1 MKKTH
6 KRWLAAALAAVMLT
20 GGLMASAVEPKAE
33 DKNLARLE
41 GVTATASNSEA
52 NTSYTADKARD
63 GDTSTKASRWATDND
78 SSIPE
83 RWLQYDLGATYAINS
98 FKVYW
103 EATNATKYYIE
114 TSDDGSDWDVQ
125 VTKNEK
131 PDNTEM
137 TYELTDAVQAR
148 YVRLRVT
155 GYETSVA
162 GGSWFNVSVYEFE
175 VYGSDEVVPTIGNLA
190 RLSGVTA
197 EASNTDGNTFTADK
211 TIDGNTDAAS
221 RWGSSNDGS
230 GTTERWLKLDL
241 GQERTIT
248 GFKVFYENDNIQNYT
263 IETSNDGSA
272 WDVRVTATDNT
283 KLEPEHQL
291 VDAVTARYVILRV
304 TKYGEAVSNWWNVG
318 VREFEVYG
326 HMPEDAGSDVV
337 TLPKGTNIARQSGVI
352 ATATNVESGTQFTA
366 DKARDGNKT
375 DKPSRWATDIG
386 VENPTIT
393 YNLGATYNVGSVI
406 LYWESNNPDKW
417 HVQTSM
423 DGSQW
428 TTQKTFEGKLTSGAP
443 IQTVNFDRVV
453 QARYVRVWIEEYSS
467 TYWNNVAM
475 YEFEVY
481 QEESEIVV
489 TPADTAATLAQSIR
503 IQDGKVVMT
512 GEVPEKYNAT
522 WGCNYEQVVGADGT
536 IYTPLVDTT
545 VEISVTVR
553 DQNDTT
559 TCGSA
564 TVELDI
570 PGVNSANQGND
581 KPSVVPELAQWYS
594 TADQVGKVYTLTAN
608 TRILADQKYASVAR
622 ELQSD
627 IRDLFGLNLSIV
639 SDTSNPQTGD
649 IVLAYHDQGGF
660 DKETYNMVVT
670 DYVVIQANEAT
681 GAYWGT
687 RSVLQ
692 ALQLS
697 GNLTIA
703 QGTAR
708 DYPEFENR
716 GFMLDVGRK
725 PTSMET
731 LKTISKTMAWYKM
744 NSFHV
749 HLSDNLIF
757 MEDYYQAGEDEEGI
771 RQAYQGYRLEYSDEG
786 LTSKDYYYTKAEFKD
801 FMAYSRALG
810 VDIIPE
816 LDVPAHALS
825 ITNYIM
831 YTLKKPDLVLHQIDT
846 AHPWVDHVDVSKQAG
861 IDIIEKIYD
870 EYIDEDIFDENTIV
884 HIGADEFYAS
894 HPAYRNFLIQ
904 MIDHIR
910 NEKGR
915 QVRVWGSLSSM
926 SNGEDYKFGPQHVQG
941 AQMNIWNTGWAKPQ
955 DMFNLGFDLINTID
969 GQLYMVPSGNGSQ
982 GGYGD
987 WLNSQSLYNSWEPEN
1002 MGGTMIPTGSTQML
1016 GACYAIWNDNIDTR
1030 AAGINET
1037 DLYARFVDALPY
1049 LSTKMWGTGG
1059 NGLDRDYATM
1069 KDDVAT
1075 LGVAPN
1081 TNPYHVIDLADGTKT
1096 YVQYTFADTQDR
1108 SGNGRNLALGPNA
1121 SLTDGA
1127 LALGGANSF
1136 ATTGLDAMGPN
1147 STVSMRV
1154 YKDSASNTGEQII
1167 LEADAVY
1174 GEHTVKAIANN
1185 DGTWKLGFAREL
1197 YEYVFDCNLPCNEW
1211 VELTLTNQGNSTT
1224 LTVNDTTY
1232 NAVGSFL
1239 PDENATTQFRGKTGI
1254 THASFDIPVAR
1265 IGSET
1270 NAFVGK
1276 VDDVMCYANGVTPDV
1291 RHLVSFDTDGGS
1303 SISSV
1308 AVVDGQVVTRPAD
1321 PTKGNATF
1329 AGWYTDAA
1337 CTTAYDF
1344 TSPVTGDLTLFAKWS
1359 TEVVPTPT
1367 PTVAPTAEPTVS
1379 PTVAP
1384 TAEPTVAPTV
1394 APTAEPTVAPTTEPT
1409 TEPSVAPTQQPG
1421 ATSAPQV
1428 TAGPDTS
1435 AQPSASA
1442 APGEDNVPPT
1452 GDASQMVLYVAALA
1466 AAALLLSTAA
1476 VVRKQTRK

>member
-33 DKNLARLE
+33 DVNLARLE

-52 NTSYTADKARD
+52 NTSFTADKARD

-78 SSIPE
+78 NSIPE
-83 RWLQYDLGATYAINS
+83 RWLKYDLGATYTINS

-103 EATNATKYYIE
+103 EATNATEYYIE
-114 TSDDGSDWDVQ
+114 TSDNGTTWTPQ

-131 PDNTEM
+131 PANTEM

-175 VYGSDEVVPTIGNLA
+175 VYGSKEVVPTIGNLA
-190 RLSGVTA
+190 RLNGVVATA
-197 EASNTDGNTFTADK
+197 SDTETQNYPPSA
-211 TIDGNTDAAS
+211 TIDGNYEDTS
-221 RWGSSNDGS
+221 RWGTNNDASGQ

-248 GFKVFYENDNIQNYT
+248 RFKVFYEKDNIKDYV
-263 IETSNDGSA
+263 IETSANGST
-272 WDVRVTATDNT
+272 WTPQVSITDNT
-283 KLEPEHQL
+283 ALEPEHPL
-291 VDAVTARYVILRV
+291 DTPVTAQYVRLRV
-304 TKYGEAVSNWWNVG
+304 TRYGPSVNNWWNVG

-326 HMPEDAGSDVV
+326 HMPEGSNPGGDDQVV
-337 TLPKGTNIARQSGVI
+337 TLPKGTNIARQDGVI
-352 ATATNVESGTQFTA
+352 ASATNVESNTQFTA
-366 DKARDGNKT
+366 DKARDGDKT
-375 DKPSRWATDIG
+375 SKSSRWATNIG

-393 YNLGATYNVGSVI
+393 YNLGNTYMVGSVI

-423 DGSQW
+423 DGTQW
-428 TTQKTFEGKLTSGAP
+428 TTQKAFEGKLTSGAP
-443 IQTVNFDRVV
+443 IQTVNFDAPVK
-453 QARYVRVWIEEYSS
+453 ARYVRVWVEEYSS

-489 TPADTAATLAQSIR
+489 TPADTAATLAQSIQ

-545 VEISVTVR
+545 VELSVTVR
-553 DQNDTT
+553 DKNDTT

-564 TVELDI
+564 TVELTI

-581 KPSVVPELAQWYS
+581 KPAVVPELAQWYS

-608 TRILADQKYASVAR
+608 TRILADQQYTSVAR
-622 ELQSD
+622 ELQAD

-670 DYVVIQANEAT
+670 DYVDIQANDAI

-786 LTSKDYYYTKAEFKD
+786 LTSKDYYYTKDEFKE

-831 YTLKKPDLVLHQIDT
+831 YTLEQPDLVLHEIDT
-846 AHPWVDHVDVSKQAG
+846 AHPWVDHVDVSKQGG
-861 IDIIEKIYD
+861 IDIIKEIYD

-894 HPAYRNFLIQ
+894 HPAYRDFLIQ
-904 MIDHIR
+904 MIDYIQ

-926 SNGEDYKFGPQHVQG
+926 SNGTEHPFTADDVQG

-955 DMFNLGFDLINTID
+955 DMFNLGFGLINTID

-1002 MGGTMIPTGSTQML
+1002 MGGTMIPSGSSLML

-1037 DLYARFVDALPY
+1037 DLYTRFVDALPY
-1049 LSTKMWGTGG
+1049 LSTKMWGIGG
-1059 NGLDRDYATM
+1059 DGLDRDYATM
-1069 KDDVAT
+1069 QADVAT

-1154 YKDSASNTGEQII
+1154 YKDSASNTGEQIL
-1167 LEADAVY
+1167 LEADAAY
-1174 GEHTVKAIANN
+1174 GDHMVTALAQDNGK
-1185 DGTWKLGFAREL
+1185 WKLGFSREL
-1197 YEYVFDCNLPCNEW
+1197 YDYVFNYELPCDEW
-1211 VELTLTNQGNSTT
+1211 VELTLTNEGNK
-1224 LTVNDTTY
+1224 TY
-1232 NAVGSFL
+1232 LLVDGQKVEAVGSFL
-1239 PDENATTQFRGKTGI
+1239 PDEHATTQFMGKTGI

-1270 NAFVGK
+1270 NAFQGK
-1276 VDDVMCYANGVTPDV
+1276 VDSVVFHANGVTPDV
-1291 RHLVSFDTDGGS
+1291 RHLVTFNSNGGS
-1303 SISSV
+1303 SVASV
-1308 AVVDGQVVTRPAD
+1308 VVVDGQTVAEPQAPVWE
-1321 PTKGNATF
+1321 GHTF
-1329 AGWYTDAA
+1329 QGWYTDEG
-1337 CTTAYDF
+1337 CTKAYDF
-1344 TSPVTGDLTLFAKWS
+1344 KSVVTSDLTLFAKWDAG
-1359 TEVVPTPT
+1359 VVPTPT
-1367 PTVAPTAEPTVS
+1367 PEPTAT

-1384 TAEPTVAPTV
+1384 TAEPTVAPTGE
-1394 APTAEPTVAPTTEPT
+1394 PTTEPTVAPTGEPT
-1409 TEPSVAPTQQPG
+1409 TNPTQTPA
-1421 ATSAPQV
+1421 AT
-1428 TAGPDTS
+1428 TK
-1435 AQPSASA
+1435 
-1442 APGEDNVPPT
+1442 PGEDNVPPT

-1466 AAALLLSTAA
+1466 AAALLLRTAA

>member
-6 KRWLAAALAAVMLT
+6 KRWLAAALAAVMLS

-33 DKNLARLE
+33 DVNLAHLD
-41 GVTATASNSEA
+41 GVVATASDTETQDYPPSA
-52 NTSYTADKARD
+52 TID
-63 GDTSTKASRWATDND
+63 GNYEDTSRWGTNND
-78 SSIPE
+78 GRGTTE
-83 RWLQYDLGATYAINS
+83 RWLQLDLGAAYTINS
-98 FKVYW
+98 FKVFW
-103 EATNATKYYIE
+103 EKENIQDYTIQVSK
-114 TSDDGSDWDVQ
+114 DGSQWTDCVTITGAEAALDVAHALDAS
-125 VTKNEK
+125 VT
-131 PDNTEM
+131 
-137 TYELTDAVQAR
+137 AR
-148 YVRLRVT
+148 YVKLSVT
-155 GYETSVA
+155 KYGPSVDN
-162 GGSWFNVSVYEFE
+162 WWNVGVREFE
-175 VYGSDEVVPTIGNLA
+175 VYGSDQVVPTIGNLA
-190 RLSGVTA
+190 RLSGVIATA
-197 EASNTDGNTFTADK
+197 NDTETQDYPPSA
-211 TIDGNTDAAS
+211 TIDGNYDEAS
-221 RWGSSNDGS
+221 RWGTNNDGK
-230 GTTERWLKLDL
+230 GTTERWLQLNL
-241 GQERTIT
+241 GQARTIT
-248 GFKVFYENDNIQNYT
+248 GFKVFYEKNNIKDYVIQ
-263 IETSNDGSA
+263 TSNDGSQ
-272 WDVRVTATDNT
+272 WTQQVTVTDNT
-283 KLEPEHQL
+283 ALEPEHPL
-291 VDAVTARYVILRV
+291 ADAVTAQYVRLRV
-304 TKYGEAVSNWWNVG
+304 TKYGPSVANWWNVG

-326 HMPEDAGSDVV
+326 HLPEDAGSDVV
-337 TLPKGTNIARQSGVI
+337 TLPKGTNIARQSGVT
-352 ATATNVESGTQFTA
+352 ASATNVESGTQLTA

-375 DKPSRWATDIG
+375 DRNSRWATNQN
-386 VENPTIT
+386 VKNPTIT

-406 LYWESNNPDKW
+406 LYWESNSPDKW

-423 DGSQW
+423 DGSDW
-428 TTQKTFEGKLTSGAP
+428 TTQKSFEGKLTSGAP
-443 IQTVNFDRVV
+443 IQTVNFDSVV
-453 QARYVRVWIEEYSS
+453 QARYVRVWVEEYSS
-467 TYWNNVAM
+467 DFWNNVSM

-489 TPADTAATLAQSIR
+489 TPADTAATLAQSIQ

-512 GEVPEKYNAT
+512 GEVPEKYTAT
-522 WGCNYEQVVGADGT
+522 WGCNFEQVVGADGT

-553 DQNDTT
+553 DKNDTT

-564 TVELDI
+564 TVKLDI

-581 KPSVVPELAQWYS
+581 KPAVVPELAQWYS

-608 TRILADQKYASVAR
+608 TRILADQQYASVAR

-639 SDTSNPQTGD
+639 SDISNPQTGD
-649 IVLAYHDQGGF
+649 IVLAYHDQAGF

-670 DYVVIQANEAT
+670 DKVVIQANDSI

-692 ALQLS
+692 ALKLS

-731 LKTISKTMAWYKM
+731 LKEISKTMAWYKM

-757 MEDYYQAGEDEEGI
+757 MEDYFKAGEDEDGI

-831 YTLKKPDLVLHQIDT
+831 YTLKKPDLVLHQINT
-846 AHPWVDHVDVSKQAG
+846 AHPWVDHVDVSKQGG
-861 IDIIEKIYD
+861 IDIIKEIYA

-904 MIDHIR
+904 MIDYIR
-910 NEKGR
+910 NDKGR

-926 SNGEDYKFGPQHVQG
+926 SNGEDYKFGPEHVQG

-969 GQLYMVPSGNGSQ
+969 GYLYMVPNGSGST

-1002 MGGTMIPTGSTQML
+1002 MGGTMIPSGSAQML

-1037 DLYARFVDALPY
+1037 DIYARFADALPY
-1049 LSTKMWGTGG
+1049 LSTKMWGIGG

-1069 KDDVAT
+1069 KADVAT
-1075 LGVAPN
+1075 LGTAPN
-1081 TNPYHVIDLADGTKT
+1081 TNPYHTIDLADGTIA
-1096 YVQYTFADTQDR
+1096 YAQYSFVDNKDR
-1108 SGNGRNLALGPNA
+1108 SGNGRNLAL
-1121 SLTDGA
+1121 S
-1127 LALGGANSF
+1127 GGADLADGSLVLSGANAF
-1136 ATTGLDAMGPN
+1136 ATTGMDVMGPKN
-1147 STVSMRV
+1147 TVTMKV
-1154 YKDSASNTGEQII
+1154 YKDSASNTGEQIL
-1167 LEADAVY
+1167 LEADAAY
-1174 GEHTVKAIANN
+1174 GDHMVTALAQGNGK
-1185 DGTWKLGFAREL
+1185 WKLGFSREL
-1197 YEYVFDCNLPCNEW
+1197 YDYVFNYELPCDEW
-1211 VELTLTNQGNSTT
+1211 VELTLTNEGNK
-1224 LTVNDTTY
+1224 TY
-1232 NAVGSFL
+1232 LLVDGQKVAEAVGSFL
-1239 PDENATTQFRGKTGI
+1239 PDEHATTQFRGKTGI

-1270 NAFVGK
+1270 NAFQGK
-1276 VDDVMCYANGVTPDV
+1276 VDSVVFYANGVTPDE
-1291 RHLVSFDTDGGS
+1291 RHLVTFNTNGGS
-1303 SISSV
+1303 SVASV
-1308 AVVDGQVVTRPAD
+1308 AVVDGQTVTRPAD
-1321 PTKGNATF
+1321 PTKDNCTF
-1329 AGWYTDAA
+1329 AGWYTDEA
-1337 CTTAYDF
+1337 CTTAYNF
-1344 TSPVTGDLTLFAKWS
+1344 TSPVTGDLTLFAKWDAG
-1359 TEVVPTPT
+1359 VVPTPT
-1367 PTVAPTAEPTVS
+1367 PEPTAT

-1384 TAEPTVAPTV
+1384 TTEPTVAPTV

-1409 TEPSVAPTQQPG
+1409 TEPTVAPTGEPTTEPTVAPTGEPTTNPTQTPA
-1421 ATSAPQV
+1421 ATTQ
-1428 TAGPDTS
+1428 
-1435 AQPSASA
+1435 
-1442 APGEDNVPPT
+1442 PGEDNVPPT
-1452 GDASQMVLYVAALA
+1452 GDASRMVLYVAALA